1 MARPLR
7 IECENAFQHVLSRG
21 IEGRSIFLDERDH
34 GHFLELLEV
43 MTQRFD
49 VELWAYVLMGNHYHL
64 VLRTRRPN
72 LSRAAQWLGV
82 SYASWFNARHERR
95 GHLFQGRFKSFL
107 VEDERYLRTLLLYVH
122 RNPLRAGLA
131 ERLADYRWSSYP
143 CLAYGRG
150 CASWLQRGSVLS
162 LFGGEPAQFRRAV
175 QDYSE
180 EKEKLL
186 ENLWH
191 GLFLGSR
198 AGLVRL
204 FGGDPRPDRHREK
217 PQARAALRTTRT
229 ASVEALARELAAA
242 LGISAGDLEELRRP
256 TRRVRRPLR
265 DVLIYLL
272 WRQGDFRL
280 SQIGEFF
287 RVGYTTISNAR
298 RRGQDHAERN
308 REVRARLRTAG
319 IPNK

>member
-1 MARPLR
+1 MA
-7 IECENAFQHVLSRG
+7 E
-21 IEGRSIFLDERDH
+21 
-34 GHFLELLEV
+34 
-43 MTQRFD
+43 RFD

-82 SYASWFNARHERR
+82 SYASWFNARHERK

-107 VEDERYLRTLLLYVH
+107 IEDEHYLRTLLLYVH
-122 RNPLRAGLA
+122 RNPVRAGLV

-150 CASWLQRGSVLS
+150 CASWLQRANVLS
-162 LFGGEPAQFRRAV
+162 LFGREPSEFRRAV

-191 GLFLGSR
+191 GFFLGSR

-204 FGGDPRPDRHREK
+204 FGEDARPEQHREK
-217 PQARAALRTTRT
+217 PQARAALRTTRAT
-229 ASVEALARELAAA
+229 SVEALARDLAPA
-242 LGISAGDLEELRRP
+242 LGLSAGELEELRCPKRH
-256 TRRVRRPLR
+256 VRRPLR

-280 SQIGEFF
+280 SQIGGFF
-287 RVGYTTISNAR
+287 RVGYTTIVNAR
-298 RRGQDHAERN
+298 QRGEQYAEGDRD
-308 REVRARLRTAG
+308 VRARLRAAG
-319 IPNK
+319 LVNK

>member
-7 IECENAFQHVLSRG
+7 IECENALYHVLSRG
-21 IEGRSIFLDERDH
+21 IEGRTIFLDSRDNE
-34 GHFLELLEV
+34 HFLGLLAAMAE
-43 MTQRFD
+43 RFH
-49 VELWAYVLMGNHYHL
+49 VELWGYVLMGNHYHL
-64 VLRTRRPN
+64 VLRTRQPN

-82 SYASWFNARHERR
+82 SYASWFNARRERK

-107 VEDERYLRTLLLYVH
+107 IEDEHYLRSLLLYVH

-131 ERLADYRWSSYP
+131 RRLADYRWSSYP

-150 CASWLQRGSVLS
+150 CASWLLRDSALA
-162 LFGGEPAQFRRAV
+162 LFGGEPAEFRRAV
-175 QDYSE
+175 QEYSE
-180 EKEKLL
+180 EKEKLF

-204 FGGDPRPDRHREK
+204 FGEDARPDRHREK
-217 PQARAALRTTRT
+217 PQARAALRTTRAT
-229 ASVEALARELAAA
+229 SLEAFARELAAA
-242 LGISAGDLEELRRP
+242 LGLSAGELEELRRP
-256 TRRVRRPLR
+256 KRHVRRPLR

-272 WRQGDFRL
+272 WRHGDFRL

-287 RVGYTTISNAR
+287 RVGYTAIANAR
-298 RRGQDHAERN
+298 QRGVQYVKRDRGI
-308 REVRARLRTAG
+308 RAKLRSAG
-319 IPNK
+319 LVSR

>member
-7 IECENAFQHVLSRG
+7 IEHENAFHHVLSRG
-21 IEGRSIFLDERDH
+21 IEGRAIFLDDRDH
-34 GHFLELLEV
+34 AHFLELLEA
-43 MTQRFD
+43 MAERFD

-82 SYASWFNARHERR
+82 SYVSWFNARHERK

-107 VEDERYLRTLLLYVH
+107 IEDEHYLRTLLLYVH

-131 ERLADYRWSSYP
+131 RRLADYRWSSYP

-150 CASWLQRGSVLS
+150 CAPWLRRQSVLD
-162 LFGGEPAQFRRAV
+162 LFGGQPDEFRRAV

-191 GLFLGSR
+191 GVFLGSR

-204 FGGDPRPDRHREK
+204 FGRDPRPDRHREK
-217 PQARAALRTTRT
+217 PQARAALRTTRAT
-229 ASVEALARELAAA
+229 SVEALARELTAA
-242 LGISAGDLEELRRP
+242 LGLSAGELEELRHPKRH
-256 TRRVRRPLR
+256 VRRPFR

-272 WRQGDFRL
+272 WREGDFRL
-280 SQIGEFF
+280 QQIGEFF
-287 RVGYTTISNAR
+287 RVGYTAISNAR
-298 RRGQDHAERN
+298 RRGQVHAERG
-308 REVRARLRTAG
+308 RGVRARLQAAG
-319 IPNK
+319 LVNK